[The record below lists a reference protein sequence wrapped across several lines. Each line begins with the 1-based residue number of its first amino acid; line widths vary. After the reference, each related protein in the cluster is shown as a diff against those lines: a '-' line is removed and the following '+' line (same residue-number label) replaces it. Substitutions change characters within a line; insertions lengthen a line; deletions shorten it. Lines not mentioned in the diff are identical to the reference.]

1 MNAEALIAR
10 KLQAQNEL
18 RALPIAATQHA
29 HVAGGALVL
38 AMRKMASEHA
48 TMHAACLGPV
58 GQPPS
63 VCVVIPDPRDRDRQ
77 YQAFLA
83 LARPIVAYLHASVA
97 VGRLPQ
103 IIVPSGSHAE
113 NLEFVAM
120 RMCRADGAQHA
131 DPALTG
137 QISQLG
143 LELAFYAQRRHLPGQ
158 QVILAATDLLT
169 EHYCFGQPEQR
180 NEHLGSLLHWLT
192 WASTHNGP
200 LDEDTF
206 YAELEALEREYGTG
220 ATPLPALDAALMPAF
235 RKYVAAKRRKD
246 PTGMGAA
253 ERDLA
258 EGFID
263 SEGNAV
269 PGLKAD
275 VQRLYAQTQQ
285 ALAILQAANLPE
297 LQGVAHFVAADSE
310 EAAEHIGHVSGGG
323 RIAWT
328 DREARNA
335 ARALQLREAAVTAWS
350 SALLHG
356 EPVERELAL
365 LDGEL
370 IRGEVT
376 RSSAYK
382 IGRRNFYDLEL
393 RSAHDRCR
401 VREGDVVAWC
411 EEPRLTLRIS
421 ETAWQSDGSLVVRC
435 TGLHGHTKYRPAIGD
450 VITVGPP
457 PTRLQ
462 DETGRIYRLIGGY
475 SRQRGSL
482 RTATPLPPS
491 PPPNDPDQ
499 PLAALR

>member
-10 KLQAQNEL
+10 KLQAQDEL

-29 HVAGGALVL
+29 RIAHDALVL

-48 TMHAACLGPV
+48 TVHAACLGRV
-58 GQPPS
+58 GDPPA

-83 LARPIVAYLHASVA
+83 LARPIVEHMHDSVA
-97 VGRLPQ
+97 AGRLPQ

-131 DPALTG
+131 DPALTA

-143 LELAFYAQRRHLPGQ
+143 LALAFYAQRRHLLGQ

-169 EHYCFGQPEQR
+169 EHYCFGQPEHR

-192 WASTHNGP
+192 WASTQNGP

-220 ATPLPALDAALMPAF
+220 ATPLPALDAALMPEF
-235 RKYVAAKRRKD
+235 RRYVAAKRRKD
-246 PTGMGAA
+246 PTAMGAA

-258 EGFID
+258 EGFVD
-263 SEGNAV
+263 SEGHPV

-285 ALAILQAANLPE
+285 ALSILQAANLPE
-297 LQGVAHFVAADSE
+297 LQGVADFVAADVE
-310 EAAEHIGHVSGGG
+310 ETAEHIAYVSGGG

-328 DREARNA
+328 DRDAHNA
-335 ARALQLREAAVTAWS
+335 ARALQLREAAATAWS

-365 LDGEL
+365 LEGEL

-382 IGRRNFYDLEL
+382 VGRRSYYELEL
-393 RSAHDRCR
+393 RSERGRSR

-411 EEPRLTLRIS
+411 EEPRLTVRIS

-435 TGLHGHTKYRPAIGD
+435 VGLHGHTKYRPAVGD

-457 PTRLQ
+457 PTTLQ
-462 DETGRIYRLIGGY
+462 EVTGRIYRLIGGY
-475 SRQRGSL
+475 GRQRSSQ
-482 RTATPLPPS
+482 RPATPLPGGS
-491 PPPNDPDQ
+491 PPTDPNQ
-499 PLAALR
+499 ALAALR